1 MLFSKKKRFKP
12 LYKQLV
18 KLRENVQNR
27 KRLLTFKKQKW
38 EKLIAFY
45 KRKLKRYRK
54 FKPQDQNR
62 YRVSKYPS
70 RGTSYQKK
78 YRNTLHASKRFRL
91 FYGDFSSKYLKNQ
104 IKTALNIKKAA
115 SKHLKTDTIFLELFE
130 SRLDTVLYRSKFSIS
145 MRNAQQLIVH
155 GKVLVNEKIVRSKSY
170 ALKSGD
176 LISINTNSSALIEEN
191 IVKSAVWPIPPKHLI
206 IKYKTLQILFG
217 DIKNTNYAT
226 AFPFNLNLEKLL
238 VNYLRH

>member
-1 MLFSKKKRFKP
+1 MIFSKKKRFKP
-12 LYKQLV
+12 LYKQLL

-38 EKLIAFY
+38 ERLITFY

-54 FKPQDQNR
+54 YKPQDQNR

-78 YRNTLHASKRFRL
+78 FRNTLHASKRFRL

-104 IKTALNIKKAA
+104 IKAALNKSKAR
-115 SKHLKTDTIFLELFE
+115 SKFLKTDTLFLEFFE

-155 GKVLVNEKIVRSKSY
+155 GKVLVNNKTVRSKSY
-170 ALKSGD
+170 MLKAGD
-176 LISINTNSSALIEEN
+176 LISINPDHHLLIEEN
-191 IVKSAVWPIPPKHLI
+191 IVKSNVWPIPPKHLI
-206 IKYKTLQILFG
+206 IKYKTMQILFG
-217 DIKNTNYAT
+217 DIRNTNFAT
-226 AFPFNLNLEKLL
+226 AFPFNLNLEKIL
-238 VNYLRH
+238 VNYIRH